1 MDSGNVWLIE
11 VKHAIDG
18 QVVLRSKFFN
28 LAKKYMFNL
37 LNCVNAATL
46 ADWENASGIFISL
59 ACSYDMFQSDC
70 IESFD
75 IGISVIL
82 TWR

>member
-18 QVVLRSKFFN
+18 QVVLCSKFFN
-28 LAKKYMFNL
+28 LAKKYM
-37 LNCVNAATL
+37 LNCVNAETL
-46 ADWENASGIFISL
+46 ADWKNASGIFISL
-59 ACSYDMFQSDC
+59 ACSYDMIQSDC
-70 IESFD
+70 IKSFD
-75 IGISVIL
+75 IVISVIL

>member
-28 LAKKYMFNL
+28 LAKKYM

-46 ADWENASGIFISL
+46 ADWRVLMICFNQIAAKALIL
-59 ACSYDMFQSDC
+59 
-70 IESFD
+70 SFP
-75 IGISVIL
+75 
-82 TWR
+82 